1 MIKPRRQYAVFVKRG
16 RKWSRIS
23 HGSYTLEACR
33 RLYQDVLLA
42 GFMNGVATELKP
54 VSKIPEDRS
63 VIDENW
69 QWFKIA
75 IHATV
80 TNAHAA

>member
-1 MIKPRRQYAVFVKRG
+1 
-16 RKWSRIS
+16 
-23 HGSYTLEACR
+23 
-33 RLYQDVLLA
+33 
-42 GFMNGVATELKP
+42 MNGVATELKP